1 MCNKYLLKMIK
12 RIAIFASGN
21 GSNAEN
27 ICSYF
32 KRSEDIQVS
41 VILTNNS
48 ESGVVDR
55 CRKLDIPLISFSKN
69 DLELKIL
76 LKLLDLHIDYI
87 VLAGFL
93 LKIPLSIIQAYPDRI
108 INLHPAL
115 LPKFGGKGMY
125 GIHVHNAVI
134 KAGESESGITIHCV
148 SEEYDK
154 GEILAQFRI
163 PVDKTESPEELQT
176 RIHELEYKYFP
187 VVIESFINRDKSDE

>member
-1 MCNKYLLKMIK
+1 MIK

-69 DLELKIL
+69 ELELKIL

-154 GEILAQFRI
+154 GEILAQFRT

>member
-1 MCNKYLLKMIK
+1 MIK

-69 DLELKIL
+69 ELELKIL

-187 VVIESFINRDKSDE
+187 VVIESFINRDKIDE

>member
-69 DLELKIL
+69 ELELKIL

-154 GEILAQFRI
+154 GEILAQFRT

>member
-1 MCNKYLLKMIK
+1 MIK

-69 DLELKIL
+69 ELELKIL

-154 GEILAQFRI
+154 GEI
-163 PVDKTESPEELQT
+163 
-176 RIHELEYKYFP
+176 
-187 VVIESFINRDKSDE
+187 

>member
-1 MCNKYLLKMIK
+1 MIK

-32 KRSEDIQVS
+32 KRSEDVQVS

-69 DLELKIL
+69 ELELKIL

>member
-69 DLELKIL
+69 ELELKIL

>member
-1 MCNKYLLKMIK
+1 MIK

-69 DLELKIL
+69 ELELKIL

-93 LKIPLSIIQAYPDRI
+93 LKIPLSIIQAYPGRI

>member
-69 DLELKIL
+69 ELELKIL

-134 KAGESESGITIHCV
+134 QAGESESGITIHCV

>member
-1 MCNKYLLKMIK
+1 MIK

-69 DLELKIL
+69 ELELKIL

-148 SEEYDK
+148 NEEYDK

>member
-1 MCNKYLLKMIK
+1 MIK

-69 DLELKIL
+69 ELELKIL

>member
-1 MCNKYLLKMIK
+1 MIK

>member
-1 MCNKYLLKMIK
+1 MIK

-69 DLELKIL
+69 ELELKIL
-76 LKLLDLHIDYI
+76 LKLLGLHIDYI

>member
-1 MCNKYLLKMIK
+1 MIK

-48 ESGVVDR
+48 ESGIVDR

-69 DLELKIL
+69 ELELKIL

>member
-1 MCNKYLLKMIK
+1 MIK

-32 KRSEDIQVS
+32 KRLEDIQVS

-69 DLELKIL
+69 ELELKIL

>member
-32 KRSEDIQVS
+32 KTFEDIQVS

-69 DLELKIL
+69 ELELKIL

>member
-1 MCNKYLLKMIK
+1 MIK

-69 DLELKIL
+69 ELELKIL

-134 KAGESESGITIHCV
+134 QAGESESGITIHCV

>member
-1 MCNKYLLKMIK
+1 MIK

-163 PVDKTESPEELQT
+163 PVGKTESPEELQT